1 MLWVLIGDVGFDD
14 IFVYVVV
21 FVVVEMVDELLVEDG
36 CLNFFVGLMDKNFKV
51 LFNFYNVYYNS
62 MYVVGIFGGLM
73 DDMKEVIVFS
83 VIGQLQLLFMVI
95 YIGGLDV
102 VLEIVFNLL
111 DIFGGK
117 KFIYN
122 GVIMLFIVIVDFV
135 EKGKIDLLFK
145 ELVWLV
151 EEMYGIWNEQVE
163 KYLLV

>member
-1 MLWVLIGDVGFDD
+1 
-14 IFVYVVV
+14 
-21 FVVVEMVDELLVEDG
+21 
-36 CLNFFVGLMDKNFKV
+36 
-51 LFNFYNVYYNS
+51 
-62 MYVVGIFGGLM
+62 
-73 DDMKEVIVFS
+73 
-83 VIGQLQLLFMVI
+83 MVI

-122 GVIMLFIVIVDFV
+122 GVIMLFIVIVDFA

-151 EEMYGIWNEQVE
+151 EEMYGIWNE
-163 KYLLV
+163 

>member
-1 MLWVLIGDVGFDD
+1 
-14 IFVYVVV
+14 
-21 FVVVEMVDELLVEDG
+21 
-36 CLNFFVGLMDKNFKV
+36 
-51 LFNFYNVYYNS
+51 
-62 MYVVGIFGGLM
+62 
-73 DDMKEVIVFS
+73 
-83 VIGQLQLLFMVI
+83 MVI

-145 ELVWLV
+145 ELVRLV
-151 EEMYGIWNEQVE
+151 EEMYGIWNE
-163 KYLLV
+163 

>member
-1 MLWVLIGDVGFDD
+1 
-14 IFVYVVV
+14 
-21 FVVVEMVDELLVEDG
+21 
-36 CLNFFVGLMDKNFKV
+36 
-51 LFNFYNVYYNS
+51 
-62 MYVVGIFGGLM
+62 
-73 DDMKEVIVFS
+73 
-83 VIGQLQLLFMVI
+83 MVI

-122 GVIMLFIVIVDFV
+122 GVIMSFIVIVDFV

-151 EEMYGIWNEQVE
+151 EEMYGIWNE
-163 KYLLV
+163 

>member
-1 MLWVLIGDVGFDD
+1 
-14 IFVYVVV
+14 
-21 FVVVEMVDELLVEDG
+21 
-36 CLNFFVGLMDKNFKV
+36 
-51 LFNFYNVYYNS
+51 
-62 MYVVGIFGGLM
+62 
-73 DDMKEVIVFS
+73 
-83 VIGQLQLLFMVI
+83 MVI

-151 EEMYGIWNEQVE
+151 EEMYGIWNE
-163 KYLLV
+163 